1 MTGVYRSSL
10 IHLLVSGLNEMF
22 LLRVCNMG
30 TVIDVECL
38 LAKGVDVSTL
48 LEVDGPFLEC
58 LIPDINLRW
67 KFVRQRQRRASST
80 FISSSPS
87 TSRAGSSLS
96 VSSSETPL
104 DESPDGSFL
113 DDSTSLSF
121 ISVENIP
128 SSRKRPSDS
137 ASVSSAGETSSKR
150 QLVDVESFLSKV
162 TSVSLTISAVKDIQ
176 LEVLL
181 RASVCGRWILR
192 SYEDDGYL
200 SDEARSDLVDLLVAE
215 LLNITT
221 SPTQEEYKILVQKV
235 LELFPTETDEVYYAP
250 PQRSGS
256 HQKLAR
262 GKLFDKF
269 RAKKARYG
277 LTSDRSKKKSDPSQS
292 TVEWVLSE
300 TEAKSV
306 DFLSKWQEPIEDVN
320 KHWVSAA
327 PHRLQWL
334 KNQDNCEKVADY
346 LSQWPHLKHPENGPK
361 LINIDFELST
371 LGKEKGDLLLL
382 NWDNFIKSLQV
393 IVSKKKNQQQT
404 RLSWKGNYF
413 ETEVLLLELLPS
425 LIAGNRFVS
434 LGNSE
439 KHKPSVVEVRL
450 AFIVRVNSAGDLNNQ
465 IRKLKDRMSK
475 AGGQLQPFIAVVGER
490 PNFTSLYVC
499 LDSHLYKVKS
509 IKEAVDLCFKTFYA
523 LNCNY
528 PPESEHIWQFFQRY
542 FYKITLTKQVNITAV
557 TTFCTSLQAV
567 TRSQH

>member
-1 MTGVYRSSL
+1 
-10 IHLLVSGLNEMF
+10 
-22 LLRVCNMG
+22 
-30 TVIDVECL
+30 
-38 LAKGVDVSTL
+38 
-48 LEVDGPFLEC
+48 
-58 LIPDINLRW
+58 
-67 KFVRQRQRRASST
+67 
-80 FISSSPS
+80 
-87 TSRAGSSLS
+87 
-96 VSSSETPL
+96 TPL

-382 NWDNFIKSLQV
+382 NWDNFIKSLQ
-393 IVSKKKNQQQT
+393 
-404 RLSWKGNYF
+404 
-413 ETEVLLLELLPS
+413 
-425 LIAGNRFVS
+425 
-434 LGNSE
+434 
-439 KHKPSVVEVRL
+439 
-450 AFIVRVNSAGDLNNQ
+450 SAGDLNNQ

-528 PPESEHIWQFFQRY
+528 PPESEHIWQFFQSNRET
-542 FYKITLTKQVNITAV
+542 FTNHLETKHPCQLPVKSNHQLSDVESSSVLSFESTSCLNFESSSGFESQNTSAPDVKTQVLLPDQFQAELSKSALIWIA
-557 TTFCTSLQAV
+557 SLYHQDSV
-567 TRSQH
+567 TRSLVQTIIDGHKKFICEDTEHKRIKAFTEGYLTPFRDVH